1 MTTLSLG
8 VRLLLAAA
16 GALAFTLAAAAL
28 VAPQVQQLAPAHYRR
43 PARFFLPDSVAT
55 PGVVATADTAVV
67 CHRTTKTVRH
77 TTENTKAH
85 VYAEYGI
92 VTHRTG
98 QFEIDHLIP
107 LELGG
112 ADTIANL
119 WPEPA
124 APKPGFH
131 EKDQLENRLHRMACA
146 GEIPLDSAQRWIARD
161 WGSAFTVL
169 IGAWQR

>member
-1 MTTLSLG
+1 MTTNRAIARILAS
-8 VRLLLAAA
+8 LLL
-16 GALAFTLAAAAL
+16 L
-28 VAPQVQQLAPAHYRR
+28 VAFVFAVSQVLGQVPQAAHYRH
-43 PARFFLPDSVAT
+43 PGPVFLPDSSITPGAVAT
-55 PGVVATADTAVV
+55 TDTAVV

-77 TTENTKAH
+77 TTEATKAH

-92 VTHRTG
+92 VRHRTG

-131 EKDQLENRLHRMACA
+131 EKDQLENRLHRLACDGGIA
-146 GEIPLDSAQRWIARD
+146 LDSAQRWIAHD
-161 WGSAFTVL
+161 WYSAFTAI
-169 IGAWQR
+169 IGAWQK